1 MNNSLNNIEN
11 ITSLNPLYWGKS
23 GWIFLFSIALTYDI
37 NKREI
42 YEKFFVS
49 LKDVLPCY
57 GCRVNYN
64 KKLIDMN
71 KNVFN
76 SKENLLNWLLNI
88 RNSIA
93 KDNGVRLMTLE
104 DVLTEINFRDNKNNY
119 LLYYVLIIIIIIIIV
134 IIKIY
139 KN

>member
-1 MNNSLNNIEN
+1 MNYSLNNIEN
-11 ITSLNPLYWGKS
+11 ITSIDPMDWGKS

-42 YEKFFVS
+42 YENFFIS

-64 KKLIDMN
+64 KKLMN
-71 KNVFN
+71 INRNVFN
-76 SKENLLNWLLNI
+76 SKENLLKWLLNI

-93 KDNGVRLMTLE
+93 KDNGVKLMTLE
-104 DVLTEINFRDNKNNY
+104 DVLKEINYSNNENKY
-119 LLYYVLIIIIIIIIV
+119 LLYYILIIIVIIVV